1 MQTTLSK
8 AAVPNGI
15 KSIAQLKEWTT
26 MDDNQRSAFEIGHM
40 TFIEV
45 TEDPATGRTLS
56 PYQRARDTIE
66 QARLA
71 DQVGLDLFAMGEHH
85 RTDFV
90 GSAASV
96 VLAAVAE
103 ATERIRLTSSVT
115 VLSSEDPVRV
125 WEQFATLDQI
135 SGGRA
140 EIIAGRGSYTESFP
154 LFGYDLAD
162 YADLFREKLDLLLR
176 IREQNPITWR
186 GNFRPDLDEAD
197 IGPRAL
203 QDELPIWVGVGGSR
217 ASAINTGR
225 LGLPM
230 ALALLLGPITFHEET
245 VHLYRQAAMQ
255 AGHDL
260 ATLRTSINPHGNVA
274 RTSQGA
280 RDAMY
285 PYFAQGMRENNH
297 QRGRGVSIPR
307 AAFDAQTSPAAGLV
321 VGSPQEVIEKLL
333 RYHEIY
339 GLDRALI
346 QIGFGGMPQR
356 DVLEAI
362 ELFGTEVAPVVRKE
376 VAALKEAAA

>member
-1 MQTTLSK
+1 
-8 AAVPNGI
+8 
-15 KSIAQLKEWTT
+15 
-26 MDDNQRSAFEIGHM
+26 MDDTQRSAFEIGHM
-40 TFIEV
+40 TFLEV
-45 TEDPATGRTLS
+45 TEDPATGRTPS
-56 PYQRARDTIE
+56 PHRRARDTIE

-90 GSAASV
+90 GSATSV

-103 ATERIRLTSSVT
+103 ATEEIRLTSSVT

-125 WEQFATLDQI
+125 WEQYATLDQL

-176 IREQNPITWR
+176 IREQNPITWQGR
-186 GNFRPDLDEAD
+186 FRPSLEEAD
-197 IGPRAL
+197 IGPRAV
-203 QDELPIWVGVGGSR
+203 QDQLPIWIGVGGTR
-217 ASAINTGR
+217 ASAINAGR

-230 ALALLLGPITFHEET
+230 ALALLLGPITLHQET
-245 VHLYRQAAMQ
+245 VELYRQAAVQ
-255 AGHDL
+255 AGHDP
-260 ATLRTSINPHGNVA
+260 ATLRTSVNPHGYVA

-280 RDAMY
+280 RETMY
-285 PYFAQGMRENNH
+285 PYFAQGMMENNH
-297 QRGRGVSIPR
+297 QRGRGLAIPR
-307 AAFDAQTSPAAGLV
+307 RVFDAQTSPAAGLV
-321 VGSPQEVIEKLL
+321 VGSPQEVIEKLVT
-333 RYHEIY
+333 YHEIY

-362 ELFGTEVAPVVRKE
+362 ELLGTEVAPVVRKE
-376 VAALKEAAA
+376 VAARKGTAEDQGAAA

>member
-1 MQTTLSK
+1 
-8 AAVPNGI
+8 
-15 KSIAQLKEWTT
+15 
-26 MDDNQRSAFEIGHM
+26 MDDDQRSAFEIGHM
-40 TFIEV
+40 TFLEV
-45 TEDPATGRTLS
+45 TEDPVTGRTTS
-56 PYQRARDTIE
+56 PHQRARDTIE

-71 DQVGLDLFAMGEHH
+71 DHAGLDIFAVGEHH

-90 GSAASV
+90 GSAPSV

-103 ATERIRLTSSVT
+103 ATEKIRLTSSVT

-125 WEQFATLDQI
+125 WEQFATLDQF

-154 LFGYDLAD
+154 LFGYDLDD
-162 YADLFREKLDLLLR
+162 YADLFREKLDLLLK
-176 IREQNPITWR
+176 IREQNPITWQ
-186 GNFRPDLDEAD
+186 GTFRPALEEAD

-203 QDELPIWVGVGGSR
+203 QDELPIWVGVGGTR
-217 ASAINTGR
+217 ASAINAGR

-230 ALALLLGPITFHEET
+230 ALALLLGPITLHRET
-245 VHLYRQAAMQ
+245 VDLYREAAAQ
-255 AGHDL
+255 AGHDI
-260 ATLRTSINPHGNVA
+260 ATLRTSVNPHGFVA

-280 RDAMY
+280 RDRMY
-285 PYFAQGMRENNH
+285 PYFAQGMMENNH
-297 QRGRGVSIPR
+297 QRGRGFTIPR
-307 AAFDAQTSPAAGLV
+307 TAFDAQTSPAAGLL

-333 RYHEIY
+333 AYHELY

-362 ELFGTEVAPVVRKE
+362 ELLGTEVAPVVRRE
-376 VAALKEAAA
+376 VAAQKEAAA